1 MGDAPGGKGVG
12 QGPDQRFLPDQPG
25 EIGGAVF
32 ARQNAIG
39 RALRLALGRL
49 KAEGWF
55 VAHRTKNW
63 DAGPL

>member
-1 MGDAPGGKGVG
+1 MGDAAGGKGIG
-12 QGPDQRFLPDQPG
+12 ERLDERFLPDQPREVG
-25 EIGGAVF
+25 RPVF

-39 RALRLALGRL
+39 RALRLALGRI